1 MFKVAA
7 GGLVLTSAYLLLR
20 RGCTYEQLLT
30 AVNTCVLPAGARLQQ
45 IAEGS
50 VYLKVQAES
59 LTALDHLWRL
69 YKNGT
74 LKKRLQALF
83 VTDEM
88 KDLAGGGQVEVTV
101 IIDEDEYEKSR
112 KELATVEEQGY
123 TLTKYI

>member
-1 MFKVAA
+1 MAA
-7 GGLVLTSAYLLLR
+7 GGLVLTSAYQLLR

-30 AVNTCVLPAGARLQQ
+30 AVNTCVLPAGARLLQ

-59 LTALDHLWRL
+59 LTAIDHLWRL

-83 VTDEM
+83 ITDEM

-112 KELATVEEQGY
+112 NELATVEAQGY

>member
-1 MFKVAA
+1 MAA
-7 GGLVLTSAYLLLR
+7 GGLVLTSAYQLLR

-30 AVNTCVLPAGARLQQ
+30 AVNTCVLPGGAILLQ

-101 IIDEDEYEKSR
+101 IIDENEYEKSR
-112 KELATVEEQGY
+112 NELATVEAQGY
-123 TLTKYI
+123 TLRKYI